1 PFEYLVE
8 HLNPTRTLAHHPL
21 FQIMLA
27 LQNAPE
33 ATFQLPGLH
42 IDITPGRTHTAKF
55 DLFISLAEQRG
66 ENGQPQGITGAI
78 EYSSDLYDTP
88 TVQTLFNRWIHLLD
102 AATSDPDRPLSSIDI
117 LSAEEHQQ
125 TLVDFND
132 TALPL
137 PRTSLAEL
145 FAQQATKTPNTHAVA
160 DGDSALTYAQLDNR
174 ANQLAHQLIA
184 RGVRPGDAV
193 AVLLQRSIATV
204 TTVLA
209 LMKAGAV
216 YVPLDTR
223 YPAERIRHVLA
234 DTGVS
239 LVVTDEALQGELQS
253 LSTELLVID
262 SVGWVEAEHEA
273 PYVAV
278 DPEAAAYVMYTSGS
292 TGTPKGIVVTHH
304 NVTAL
309 ALDPRFDP
317 HAHQRVLLHS
327 PTAFDASTYE
337 LWVPLLNGGT
347 VIIAP
352 AGDLDVPTLH
362 HVITEQHVTALWLTS
377 SLFNVIADH
386 APQCLAKVRQVWT
399 GGEAVSATSVH
410 RVQNAC
416 PSLTIVDGYGPTETT
431 TFATSHP
438 LTTPYTGGPVVPIG
452 RPMANMRTYI
462 LDNALQPVTPGVVGE
477 LYIAGTGLAR
487 GYLGQP
493 ALTAE
498 HFVADPYGSEPGTR
512 MYRTGDLVRHNSH
525 GELEFIGRADHQV
538 KIRGFRIE
546 PGEIEKTLT
555 DHPDVA
561 HAAVVAHEDQPGTT
575 RLIAYVVA
583 DTDATPSDEEERSQ
597 IGEWQD
603 LYNSLYSE
611 PGSEFGED
619 FSGWNSS
626 YDGEPIPLPEMRE
639 WRAATVERIKAL
651 KPGRVLEIGVGTGL
665 LLAGLAPECE
675 DYWATDFSPAV
686 IEALR
691 RHVDA
696 DPELA
701 QRVTLRV
708 QAAHE
713 HGELPHGHFDTI
725 ILNSVVQYFPNAGY
739 LEQVIEQAFRLL
751 APGGAVFLGD
761 IRNPRLLRTFT
772 SAVQA
777 ACADD
782 PGDTTA
788 VRRAVEQ
795 SLVLE
800 KELLV
805 DPEYFTA
812 LAHHLPDL
820 AGTDI
825 QLKRGTAHNELTR
838 YRYDTILYKTGIT
851 PHPLTDI
858 PTRPWAR
865 DIGALADQLR
875 RARPDRL
882 RVTGVPNSRIAHDLA
897 VQHALETGTPPA
909 DPLTPGVDLEDFH
922 HLGAEHGYW
931 TAISWSTH
939 DPAAVDVTYVRRGL
953 LGEGVPVG
961 AYAPTG
967 TAGPGTPLSSWTTS
981 PATGRDTGALLI
993 ALREHT
999 RRQLPD
1005 YMRPAAIV
1013 PLDRLP
1019 LTANGKLDRAAL
1031 PAFAP
1036 ERADIGRAPAT
1047 PQEQVVCE
1055 LFAEVLGRPVVGVDE
1070 DFFDLGGHSLLAT
1083 RLMAR
1088 LRAAFG
1094 VELGLR
1100 SLFEAP
1106 TPGGIAARLDVDD
1119 SDGSYEVVLPLRT
1132 RGSRPPLFCIHPGG
1146 GISWSYSALIK
1157 HLGPQY
1163 PLYGIQAR
1171 SLARPEPR
1179 PGSVEEM
1186 AVDYADQIQKV
1197 QPHGPYHLAGWS
1209 FGGLCAH
1216 ALATEFRR
1224 RGEPVALVAVLDVIP
1239 DWQGLTHADVP
1250 APDDRVMLLYHVGL
1264 VDDGSHRHDDEEMTF
1279 AKAREILRRQGSAL
1293 ATLDEDRLAAITEI
1307 SANNTHLTVD
1317 YRPGPIDGDL
1327 LLIACSE
1334 QQDPRVDAA
1343 AWQPYVRGTVEAH
1356 VVPGEHGTMLTRPD
1370 TLAEIGRI
1378 LSVKLHELTGDE

>member
-1 PFEYLVE
+1 
-8 HLNPTRTLAHHPL
+8 L

-33 ATFQLPGLH
+33 AAFQLPGLH
-42 IDITPGRTHTAKF
+42 IDVAPGRTHTAKF

-66 ENGQPQGITGAI
+66 AHGEPQGITGAV
-78 EYSSDLYDTP
+78 EYSSDLYDAS
-88 TVQTLFNRWIHLLD
+88 TVQALFDRWIRLLD
-102 AATSDPDRPLSSIDI
+102 TATTHPDQPLSTIGV
-117 LSAEEHQQ
+117 LSAEEHRKIFR
-125 TLVDFND
+125 DFND
-132 TALPL
+132 TGLPL
-137 PRTSLAEL
+137 PEASLAEL
-145 FAQQATKTPNTHAVA
+145 FTRQAARTPDAPAVT
-160 DGDSALTYAQLDNR
+160 DGETSLTYAELDSH
-174 ANQLAHQLIA
+174 ANQFAHELIA
-184 RGVRPGDAV
+184 RGVRPGDSV
-193 AVLLQRSIATV
+193 AVLLRRSVVTV

-209 LMKAGAV
+209 LTKAGAA
-216 YVPLDTR
+216 YVPLDER
-223 YPAERIRHVLA
+223 HPAERIRHVLT
-234 DTGVS
+234 DTGAR
-239 LVVTDEALQGELQS
+239 LLVTDDLTGPRPGAEACELIRLTS
-253 LSTELLVID
+253 L
-262 SVGWVEAEHEA
+262 GHPEADPGDPEA
-273 PYVAV
+273 TVH
-278 DPEAAAYVMYTSGS
+278 PEAAAYVMYTSGS
-292 TGTPKGIVVTHH
+292 TGIPKGIVVSHR
-304 NVTAL
+304 NVAAL
-309 ALDPRFDP
+309 ALDPRFDGR
-317 HAHQRVLLHS
+317 AHERVLLHS

-347 VIIAP
+347 VVVAP
-352 AGDLDVPTLH
+352 AGDLDVPTLQQ
-362 HVITEQHVTALWLTS
+362 VIVEQRVTALWLTS
-377 SLFNVIADH
+377 SLFDVVVDH
-386 APQCLAKVRQVWT
+386 APECLAGVRQVWT
-399 GGEAVSATSVH
+399 GGEAVSGTSVR
-410 RVQNAC
+410 RVQEAC
-416 PSLTIVDGYGPTETT
+416 PSLTVVDGYGPTETT
-431 TFATSHP
+431 TFASCHP
-438 LTTPYTGGPVVPIG
+438 VTTRYDGGPVVPIG
-452 RPMANMRTYI
+452 RPMANMRTYV
-462 LDNALQPVTPGVVGE
+462 LDAGLQPVAPGVIGE
-477 LYIAGTGLAR
+477 LHIAGAGLAR
-487 GYLGQP
+487 GYLHRPG
-493 ALTAE
+493 LTAE
-498 HFVADPYGSEPGTR
+498 RFVADPYAPDPGAR
-512 MYRTGDLVRHNSH
+512 MYRTGDLVRQNPQ
-525 GELEFIGRADHQV
+525 GVLEFMGRADHQV

-546 PGEIEKTLT
+546 PGEIEAVLA
-555 DHPDVA
+555 DHPDIA
-561 HAAVVAHEDQPGTT
+561 QAAVLVHEDQPGNT
-575 RLIAYVVA
+575 RLIAYIVTN
-583 DTDATPSDEEERSQ
+583 TDATTSSDEEERSQ
-597 IGEWQD
+597 IGEWKD
-603 LYNSLYSE
+603 LYNSLYAE

-626 YDGEPIPLPEMRE
+626 YDGEPIPLTDMRE
-639 WRAATVERIKAL
+639 WRAATIERIKAL

-665 LLAGLAPECE
+665 LLGGLAPECE
-675 DYWATDFSPAV
+675 EYWGTDFSPTV
-686 IEALR
+686 VEALR

-701 QRVTLRV
+701 RRVTLRA

-713 HGELPHGHFDTI
+713 HGELPQGHFDTI

-739 LEQVIEQAFRLL
+739 LEQVVEQAFRLL
-751 APGGAVFLGD
+751 APGGAVFIGD

-782 PGDTTA
+782 VGDTTA

-795 SLVLE
+795 RLVLE

-812 LAHHLPDL
+812 LAHHIPDL

-825 QLKRGTAHNELTR
+825 QLKRGTSHNELTR
-838 YRYDTILYKTGIT
+838 YRYDATLYKTGIT
-851 PHPLTDI
+851 PHPLTDT
-858 PTRPWAR
+858 PTRPWPR
-865 DIGALADQLR
+865 DLGALAEQLR
-875 RARPDRL
+875 TARPERL

-897 VQHALETGTPPA
+897 VQHALEAGTAPTG
-909 DPLTPGVDLEDFH
+909 PLVPGVDPEDLH
-922 HLGAEHGYW
+922 RLGEEHGYW

-939 DPAAVDVTYVRRGL
+939 DPAAVDITYVRRGL
-953 LGEGVPVG
+953 LGEGVAVG
-961 AYAPTG
+961 TYASAG
-967 TAGPGTPLSSWTTS
+967 AAGPGTPLSSWTTS
-981 PATGRDTGALLI
+981 PAAGRDTGALLI

-999 RRQLPD
+999 RRLLPD

-1106 TPGGIAARLDVDD
+1106 TPGGIAARLEVDD
-1119 SDGSYEVVLPLRT
+1119 SDGSYEVVLPLRA
-1132 RGSRPPLFCIHPGG
+1132 RGSRPPLFFIHPGG

-1157 HLGPQY
+1157 QLGPQY

-1171 SLARPEPR
+1171 GLARPEPR
-1179 PGSVEEM
+1179 PGSIEEM
-1186 AVDYADQIQKV
+1186 AVDYADQIQSV

-1216 ALATEFRR
+1216 ALAAEFRR

-1239 DWQGLTHADVP
+1239 NWQGLTHADVP

-1264 VDDGSHRHDDEEMTF
+1264 VDDGTHRQDDEEMTF
-1279 AKAREILRRQGSAL
+1279 ARAREILRRQGSAL
-1293 ATLDEDRLAAITEI
+1293 ANLDEDRLAAITEI
-1307 SANNTHLTVD
+1307 SANNTHLTID

-1334 QQDPRVDAA
+1334 QQDPPVDAA

-1378 LSVKLHELTGDE
+1378 LSAKLHELTGDE